1 MAHGIYRTRAV
12 CLRLACGFNAAK
24 GNACMG
30 AELSG
35 LLTTFLFGFSS
46 LFPLINPVG
55 TAFIVQPYLSD
66 LDDATRRRYVI
77 RIVLICFV
85 MGLVVLH
92 LGSYVLKLMGVSIPA
107 TQTAGGIVIA
117 ILGFNLLNSEQ
128 SADTAVVSGNKLD
141 DSIFYPL
148 SFPLTLGPGGI
159 STLIALSAHV
169 HRQHDNLFSPNMLA
183 ISVSLLVVLLIAYL
197 CFFHASTV
205 VRKLGPN
212 GSQVLNRLM
221 SFLVFCIGIQMTFSG
236 IMGLIKAST

>member
-1 MAHGIYRTRAV
+1 MS
-12 CLRLACGFNAAK
+12 
-24 GNACMG
+24 

-55 TAFIVQPYLSD
+55 TAFIIQPYLAG
-66 LDDATRRRYVI
+66 LDDAARRRYVI

-85 MGLVVLH
+85 MGLVALH
-92 LGSYVLKLMGVSIPA
+92 LGSYVLKLMGVSIAA

-117 ILGFNLLNSEQ
+117 ILGFNLLNSAQ
-128 SADTAVVSGNKLD
+128 TASSDVVSGNKLE

-169 HRQHDNLFSPNMLA
+169 HRQHDNLLSPNMLA
-183 ISVSLLVVLLIAYL
+183 VTMSLLVVLVIAYF
-197 CFFHASTV
+197 CFFNATNV
-205 VRKLGPN
+205 VRRLGPN

-236 IMGLIKAST
+236 IMSLIKTSS